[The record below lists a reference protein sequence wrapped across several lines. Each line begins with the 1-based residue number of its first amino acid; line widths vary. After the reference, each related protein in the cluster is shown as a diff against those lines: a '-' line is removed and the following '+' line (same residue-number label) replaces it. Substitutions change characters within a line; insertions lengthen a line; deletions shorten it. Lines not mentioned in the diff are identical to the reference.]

1 MKNVLM
7 NGEARNKLIQ
17 GVNLA
22 ANVAAVT
29 YGPNGHTVISGNHIT
44 KDGMTAVS
52 WIQDDDP
59 YVMMGVNLIKDVSK
73 RTAEVAGDG
82 TTTATLLSALIVNNF
97 KSCNIPTL
105 KEITKEVINKL
116 KNKAKEVK
124 SKEDLLKIATISAN
138 GDEKIGSLV
147 AEAFD
152 KAGKDGIVTFTES
165 DDVEDSVVFSDGFRI
180 DNGMASPGFV
190 NTPQGNCELNDV
202 FVYISDTKLE
212 EAAKIADIANE
223 CVKKGKSLL
232 LIAPE
237 FDTEIFVF
245 LQTNVDIIKSC
256 CVISPAFKK
265 TRSILVKDMRI
276 LLGESS
282 LCKKVIISQKNT
294 TFICERN
301 SSEIENRIQE
311 IRNIIDKGNLKD
323 TELNFHKKRLAN
335 FTSGIS
341 TIYVGGYSQF
351 EVKEKMDRLEDA
363 VRATDCAVKEG
374 ILAGGGTE
382 LFNIAKDYD
391 LDLIKLFLEYPSV
404 ELHTTDKTP
413 EDMYKLGVIEPYLV
427 TKTALENAVNIA
439 TTILTCDCAILPNK
453 IF

>member
-138 GDEKIGSLV
+138 GDENIGSLV

-190 NTPQGNCELNDV
+190 NTPQGNCELDDV

>member
-138 GDEKIGSLV
+138 GDENIGSLV